1 MALIS
6 FGSTA
11 DLAEGQRRK
20 NGLSL
25 PLHYIQLLG
34 IIFMLFLILMNYLT
48 LCVNIP
54 THPWQWLSIVIS
66 SVIILPFLTMFIII
80 TCLDPAEDTVINLNR
95 GPKANFDRRL
105 HGHVITNLY
114 CNICEVQVTSNAK
127 HCSACNKCVYSFD
140 HHCIWLNTCVGGK
153 NYRIFF
159 SMLIFIVIGTL
170 FTFINSLLQF
180 IGTFQDSSS
189 AISLKPFYSAD
200 QYAILMIPSSKIA
213 FQVISAV
220 IAVISLVAFGMTGYL
235 FAFHI
240 YLCYNHTTTYDFVVS
255 RRHDRTV
262 DQTLLQFNQI
272 NRNKNSELTDT
283 TRQSSTFSKFF
294 PLKRKNNRIANSKD
308 QESNQTANGKI
319 FTVEENSDT
328 PRRIQMSQNQLLLFD
343 AIEKGHTSI
352 VLKLLRNQFNI
363 NVKDIHGR
371 TPLMIAAK
379 NGRSDIV
386 KILLDYIGAANI
398 ETDIGGKT
406 ALHYAAENSELS
418 VVKILSKHQS
428 ASMAMTTTQ
437 TQLLPLDYALG
448 NQNIYASL
456 NKYSQGGQVSAG
468 ETDDDAPKAGI
479 YVKSKKKG
487 SGKKKGGKKS
497 GSKKKKKGGKKKK

>member
-1 MALIS
+1 
-6 FGSTA
+6 
-11 DLAEGQRRK
+11 
-20 NGLSL
+20 
-25 PLHYIQLLG
+25 
-34 IIFMLFLILMNYLT
+34 
-48 LCVNIP
+48 
-54 THPWQWLSIVIS
+54 
-66 SVIILPFLTMFIII
+66 
-80 TCLDPAEDTVINLNR
+80 
-95 GPKANFDRRL
+95 
-105 HGHVITNLY
+105 
-114 CNICEVQVTSNAK
+114 
-127 HCSACNKCVYSFD
+127 
-140 HHCIWLNTCVGGK
+140 
-153 NYRIFF
+153 
-159 SMLIFIVIGTL
+159 
-170 FTFINSLLQF
+170 
-180 IGTFQDSSS
+180 
-189 AISLKPFYSAD
+189 
-200 QYAILMIPSSKIA
+200 
-213 FQVISAV
+213 
-220 IAVISLVAFGMTGYL
+220 
-235 FAFHI
+235 
-240 YLCYNHTTTYDFVVS
+240 
-255 RRHDRTV
+255 
-262 DQTLLQFNQI
+262 
-272 NRNKNSELTDT
+272 
-283 TRQSSTFSKFF
+283 
-294 PLKRKNNRIANSKD
+294 
-308 QESNQTANGKI
+308 
-319 FTVEENSDT
+319 
-328 PRRIQMSQNQLLLFD
+328 MSQNQLLLFD

>member
-328 PRRIQMSQNQLLLFD
+328 PRRIQ
-343 AIEKGHTSI
+343 
-352 VLKLLRNQFNI
+352 
-363 NVKDIHGR
+363 
-371 TPLMIAAK
+371 AAK